1 MSDYQCDDP
10 LYDPNS
16 ENNIYCPK
24 GYYPRNWRL
33 DRPDDRQDYMPIPE
47 VLQLKNGTVLKLT
60 EEWEWFWFDL
70 FRSKN
75 PGVSDDELKILW
87 KRHLRGNA
95 GFTNKA
101 GIDTCRSYVLG
112 TNMDADYMRKAEIVT
127 PGGNRFKR
135 AGDPFSVDGKLYQ
148 PIYNIDATLPPPKL
162 PIPEWLYFTAKI
174 VHPKRIGAPR
184 PDAPNGVFLVTE
196 WDGHFPVPLT
206 TLIGKQVMIDGI
218 ACRINAMRAV
228 RLR

>member
-1 MSDYQCDDP
+1 M
-10 LYDPNS
+10 
-16 ENNIYCPK
+16 
-24 GYYPRNWRL
+24 
-33 DRPDDRQDYMPIPE
+33 
-47 VLQLKNGTVLKLT
+47 
-60 EEWEWFWFDL
+60 
-70 FRSKN
+70 
-75 PGVSDDELKILW
+75 IL
-87 KRHLRGNA
+87 G
-95 GFTNKA
+95 
-101 GIDTCRSYVLG
+101 
-112 TNMDADYMRKAEIVT
+112 ADHSRWDWMT
-127 PGGNRFKR
+127 G
-135 AGDPFSVDGKLYQ
+135 DGKYS
-148 PIYNIDATLPPPKL
+148 PINYAASEARFVFLKACDGWNDTPYYAEEIDATLPPPKL